1 MTSSML
7 MAEKCGSDTPSRT
20 VENVGVDAPH
30 VSVVARTLLTF
41 STMKSLSDSTSRDEQ
56 AQVRPRPSSLS
67 TDSHSLTGRNRSV
80 SIFSSQKAVH
90 F

>member
-1 MTSSML
+1 ML
-7 MAEKCGSDTPSRT
+7 MAEKCGSDTPSHT

-30 VSVVARTLLTF
+30 VVARTLLTF
-41 STMKSLSDSTSRDEQ
+41 STKTSLSDSTSRDEQ
-56 AQVRPRPSSLS
+56 AGVRPRPSSLS